1 VVPLIYGQNI
11 WDCWNPPGVVRW
23 SAHQTRPSPGSASR
37 TTRGER
43 QHGLAFFRFDW
54 EAAAKTDPVT
64 AFSIVSHMRA
74 PAPMIMAVEV
84 LPATSTTGQ

>member
-1 VVPLIYGQNI
+1 VERAPDNAIAWLGITDY
-11 WDCWNPPGVVRW
+11 
-23 SAHQTRPSPGSASR
+23 TRD
-37 TTRGER
+37 R

-64 AFSIVSHMRA
+64 AFSVISHMRA

-84 LPATSTTGQ
+84 LPPTTPTGN